1 MLAEMGA
8 GNNSGFNLRKEGMFL
23 RDRRTAGSSVLAVS
37 PFG

>member
-8 GNNSGFNLRKEGMFL
+8 GNNSRFSLREEGMFL
-23 RDRRTAGSSVLAVS
+23 RDRRTAGSSVLVVS